1 MSLNNEDIKQLI
13 AILQKGL
20 TTNETEHD
28 DASEN
33 PDKEIDTIIDKKTNT
48 DTLADVPVLGKKK
61 TINKFL
67 NMQEKNMHKDDIS
80 VDKILSKHPP
90 VSRSREFIPVKVKCR
105 VCGKE
110 ETINPG
116 LSYDSRENRYKC
128 NRCSTSSG

>member
-13 AILQKGL
+13 AILQRGL
-20 TTNETEHD
+20 MTDEAKNDYE
-28 DASEN
+28 SEN
-33 PDKEIDTIIDKKTNT
+33 QDKET
-48 DTLADVPVLGKKK
+48 DTVIDGKTTSDILADVSVLGKKK
-61 TINKFL
+61 TTNKFL
-67 NMQEKNMHKDDIS
+67 SMQEKNMHKDDIS
-80 VDKILSKHPP
+80 VDKFLSKQPP

-110 ETINPG
+110 EIINPG